1 MRVAHVRAADLVA
14 NVWHLLMPFMRM
26 SARYLPPRLV
36 MEAISPPCGAII
48 TAMHNLAPVQQIVW
62 GPVSVATG
70 AGLFGINL
78 VSNLYHYEANYS
90 LFWSILVSLCTIY

>member
-1 MRVAHVRAADLVA
+1 
-14 NVWHLLMPFMRM
+14 
-26 SARYLPPRLV
+26 
-36 MEAISPPCGAII
+36 
-48 TAMHNLAPVQQIVW
+48 MHNLAPVQQIVW
-62 GPVSVATG
+62 GPVSVTTG